1 MSAALSFDDEVDDQV
16 AAAVADVARAVFAG
30 HAATPRT
37 DLLGA
42 LGKSDLLGLGVPQDR
57 GGSGGSA
64 LLAALVA
71 EQAGVALTAPD
82 VLHQWV
88 GVVALAAAGA
98 DVEDI
103 AGASAGTPPIMVG
116 FTAATASEVSVPFVV
131 DADLLLLCTDGGLV
145 TSPKVA
151 VDPTRRAAD
160 CWNAPDWWETTLA
173 VSPTASTMP
182 WQATSHRDVCNF
194 AGALAAMYMI
204 GAAADLLRQTAA
216 YAGVRTQFGAP
227 IGSFQAVKHSLADA
241 WIGLHHARELAVGA
255 LKGQAGGLD
264 GLSLAALAAGSAA
277 QGSAE
282 RCLQAMGGIGFTW
295 ESDVH
300 RYLKAIVRL
309 RHWPLPEQLR
319 RGELRAALLPSR

>member
-42 LGKSDLLGLGVPQDR
+42 LGKSGLLGLGVPQDR

-103 AGASAGTPPIMVG
+103 A
-116 FTAATASEVSVPFVV
+116 
-131 DADLLLLCTDGGLV
+131 
-145 TSPKVA
+145 
-151 VDPTRRAAD
+151 
-160 CWNAPDWWETTLA
+160 
-173 VSPTASTMP
+173 
-182 WQATSHRDVCNF
+182 
-194 AGALAAMYMI
+194 
-204 GAAADLLRQTAA
+204 AA
-216 YAGVRTQFGAP
+216 YV
-227 IGSFQAVKHSLADA
+227 
-241 WIGLHHARELAVGA
+241 
-255 LKGQAGGLD
+255 
-264 GLSLAALAAGSAA
+264 
-277 QGSAE
+277 
-282 RCLQAMGGIGFTW
+282 
-295 ESDVH
+295 
-300 RYLKAIVRL
+300 
-309 RHWPLPEQLR
+309 
-319 RGELRAALLPSR
+319 ELRARPEELFIETVKRTGVEPFRERVYATR

>member
-30 HAATPRT
+30 HVATPRT

-42 LGKSDLLGLGVPQDR
+42 LGKSGLLGLGVPQDQ

-103 AGASAGTPPIMVG
+103 AAASAGTLPIMVG

-131 DADLLLLCTDGGLV
+131 GADLLLLCTDGRARHVTGSRGRSNPARRGLLERSRLV
-145 TSPKVA
+145 GDDPRGVSDGIDGAVAGKVA
-151 VDPTRRAAD
+151 
-160 CWNAPDWWETTLA
+160 
-173 VSPTASTMP
+173 S
-182 WQATSHRDVCNF
+182 
-194 AGALAAMYMI
+194 
-204 GAAADLLRQTAA
+204 
-216 YAGVRTQFGAP
+216 
-227 IGSFQAVKHSLADA
+227 
-241 WIGLHHARELAVGA
+241 
-255 LKGQAGGLD
+255 
-264 GLSLAALAAGSAA
+264 
-277 QGSAE
+277 
-282 RCLQAMGGIGFTW
+282 
-295 ESDVH
+295 
-300 RYLKAIVRL
+300 
-309 RHWPLPEQLR
+309 
-319 RGELRAALLPSR
+319 

>member
-1 MSAALSFDDEVDDQV
+1 MSAASLFDDEVDDEV
-16 AAAVADVARAVFAG
+16 VAAVADVARAVFSG
-30 HAATPRT
+30 HAAAART
-37 DLLGA
+37 DLLAA
-42 LGKSDLLGLGVPQDR
+42 LGMSGLLGLGVPQDQ

-71 EQAGVALTAPD
+71 EQAGAALIPPD
-82 VLHQWV
+82 MLHQWV
-88 GVVALAAAGA
+88 GVMALAAAGA
-98 DVEDI
+98 DVDDV
-103 AGASAGTPPIMVG
+103 AAAAAGTLPILIG
-116 FTAATASEVSVPFVV
+116 FTAAAATEVSVPFVV
-131 DADLLLLCTDGGLV
+131 DSELLLLCTKSGLV
-145 TSPKVA
+145 TSPA
-151 VDPTRRAAD
+151 APVDPTGRAAD
-160 CWNAPDWWETTLA
+160 CWHAPDWWETTLA
-173 VSPTASTMP
+173 VSDTASTVP
-182 WQATSHRDVCNF
+182 WQTTSHRDVCDF

-255 LKGQAGGLD
+255 LTGQSGGVD

-300 RYLKAIVRL
+300 RYLKATVRL
-309 RHWPLPEQLR
+309 RHWPVPEQQR
-319 RGELRAALLPSR
+319 RRELRAALLPSR

>member
-1 MSAALSFDDEVDDQV
+1 MSAALSFDDEIDDQV
-16 AAAVADVARAVFAG
+16 AAAVADLAHAVFAG
-30 HAATPRT
+30 HTVAPRT

-42 LGKSDLLGLGVPQDR
+42 LGKSGLLGLGVPQDQ

-71 EQAGVALTAPD
+71 EQAGVALIPPD

-103 AGASAGTPPIMVG
+103 AAASAGTLLMLVA
-116 FTAATASEVSVPFVV
+116 FTAAAVSEVSVPFIV
-131 DADLLLLCTDGGLV
+131 DADLLLLCTDTGLV
-145 TSPKVA
+145 RSPASA

-160 CWNAPDWWETTLA
+160 CWNAPDWWEATLA
-173 VSPTASTMP
+173 VSPTASTVP
-182 WQATSHRDVCNF
+182 WPAASHRDVCNF

-204 GAAADLLRQTAA
+204 GAAADLLMQTAA

-227 IGSFQAVKHSLADA
+227 IGTFQAVKHSLADA

-264 GLSLAALAAGSAA
+264 GLTLAALAAGSAA

-309 RHWPLPEQLR
+309 RHWPLPEQQR
-319 RGELRAALLPSR
+319 RQELRAALLPSR

>member
-42 LGKSDLLGLGVPQDR
+42 LGKSGLLGLGVPQDQ

-103 AGASAGTPPIMVG
+103 AGASTGTLPIMVG

-131 DADLLLLCTDGGLV
+131 DADLLLLCTDSGLV
-145 TSPKVA
+145 TSPESRSIQ
-151 VDPTRRAAD
+151 P
-160 CWNAPDWWETTLA
+160 
-173 VSPTASTMP
+173 
-182 WQATSHRDVCNF
+182 
-194 AGALAAMYMI
+194 
-204 GAAADLLRQTAA
+204 
-216 YAGVRTQFGAP
+216 GAP
-227 IGSFQAVKHSLADA
+227 RI
-241 WIGLHHARELAVGA
+241 
-255 LKGQAGGLD
+255 AGT
-264 GLSLAALAAGSAA
+264 
-277 QGSAE
+277 
-282 RCLQAMGGIGFTW
+282 LQTGGRRP
-295 ESDVH
+295 S
-300 RYLKAIVRL
+300 
-309 RHWPLPEQLR
+309 PCLR
-319 RGELRAALLPSR
+319 RHRRCRGRQGRIVMSATLRVRSPRCT

>member
-1 MSAALSFDDEVDDQV
+1 
-16 AAAVADVARAVFAG
+16 
-30 HAATPRT
+30 
-37 DLLGA
+37 
-42 LGKSDLLGLGVPQDR
+42 
-57 GGSGGSA
+57 
-64 LLAALVA
+64 
-71 EQAGVALTAPD
+71 
-82 VLHQWV
+82 
-88 GVVALAAAGA
+88 
-98 DVEDI
+98 
-103 AGASAGTPPIMVG
+103 
-116 FTAATASEVSVPFVV
+116 
-131 DADLLLLCTDGGLV
+131 
-145 TSPKVA
+145 
-151 VDPTRRAAD
+151 
-160 CWNAPDWWETTLA
+160 
-173 VSPTASTMP
+173 
-182 WQATSHRDVCNF
+182 
-194 AGALAAMYMI
+194 MYMI

-309 RHWPLPEQLR
+309 RHWPLPEQPR